1 MSALDPA
8 DHWVRA
14 LVQALRDLKAARRH
28 RTRWPRDSA
37 MYRVALRNEE
47 ATIRR
52 VRRLTDARRTIDGAG
67 PAPASGKPLLWLYP
81 C

>member
-1 MSALDPA
+1 
-8 DHWVRA
+8 
-14 LVQALRDLKAARRH
+14 
-28 RTRWPRDSA
+28 